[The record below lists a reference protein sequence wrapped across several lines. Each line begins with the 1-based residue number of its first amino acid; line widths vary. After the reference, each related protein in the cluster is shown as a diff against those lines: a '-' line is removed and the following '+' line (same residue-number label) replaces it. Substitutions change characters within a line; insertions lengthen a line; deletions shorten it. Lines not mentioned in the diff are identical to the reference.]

1 MQNKLDLFNFVLDED
16 KLEYLSKNKVYFN
29 ISSSEELYELC
40 SEFIFDCNRN
50 QMIQMISY
58 EPELQI
64 KESILYDILKLYI
77 FDFERNIAFRHL
89 SLYINPIQNT
99 NAFENLYTYS
109 NEKNIFLSIISES
122 KTLEEP
128 STTHLQ
134 EEKIIP
140 KKKEHSNSKKNRFSS
155 CVHL

>member
-1 MQNKLDLFNFVLDED
+1 
-16 KLEYLSKNKVYFN
+16 
-29 ISSSEELYELC
+29 
-40 SEFIFDCNRN
+40 
-50 QMIQMISY
+50 MIQMISY

-89 SLYINPIQNT
+89 SLYINTIQNT

-134 EEKIIP
+134 EKIIP
-140 KKKEHSNSKKNRFSS
+140 KKKEPSNSKKNRFSS